1 MLASTTQISLLDA
14 NLCHTLQ
21 NAVDAN
27 WSHGF
32 ALTRS
37 ACTVNGLMIILL
49 PAFQAHTETLK

>member
-14 NLCHTLQ
+14 NWCHMLQ

-27 WSHGF
+27 WRHGF

-37 ACTVNGLMIILL
+37 TCTVNASMIILL